1 MGCSNLTNEHFLDD
15 QTASTLLPPDMTY
28 DYMRRPTLLKPK
40 LPLSHSLYVYFFLQA
55 FLSLLSP
62 LLVVAESGF
71 QVVLR
76 KKTTLFSVPSSSSS
90 SSLSLSPYFNLIYFF
105 NYLNIFSKVKGGEV
119 NQV

>member
-76 KKTTLFSVPSSSSS
+76 KKLLCLVCPPPPPPPL
-90 SSLSLSPYFNLIYFF
+90 SLSLHILILF
-105 NYLNIFSKVKGGEV
+105 IFLTI
-119 NQV
+119 